1 MHEIAIQQL
10 DHAALALIQALAKYY
25 DELKPYFEGD
35 QLESLHQD
43 VVNLRR
49 SLLGLQ
55 MGPLYWEIPAE
66 IFIDLDAPGEPP
78 RRQAQIFIDVN
89 YYQKRVDRSLVADL
103 FPTARG
109 AREPLSAVERAQDLG
124 LLAERALGVCRLRE
138 PVWTGESEQDA
149 KGSERR
155 ARTGSRGHFSPELGA
170 RPVQVRR
177 ARTQNRIGVLN
188 DREEPR
194 RHPDL
199 T

>member
-66 IFIDLDAPGEPP
+66 IVEQVVDTEMLPIEDA
-78 RRQAQIFIDVN
+78 A
-89 YYQKRVDRSLVADL
+89 
-103 FPTARG
+103 AR
-109 AREPLSAVERAQDLG
+109 A
-124 LLAERALGVCRLRE
+124 AEML
-138 PVWTGESEQDA
+138 EQ
-149 KGSERR
+149 
-155 ARTGSRGHFSPELGA
+155 
-170 RPVQVRR
+170 
-177 ARTQNRIGVLN
+177 
-188 DREEPR
+188 
-194 RHPDL
+194 HPDDSDISGVSSA
-199 T
+199 